1 MTATPPLREL
11 PVTDQAP
18 QERGDAARNR
28 TLLIDAARRLI
39 AERGADA
46 VTTDDIAAAAGVG
59 KGTLFR
65 RFGSR
70 AGLMIVLLDEDEK
83 GEQQAMM
90 FGPPPLGPGAPA
102 LDRLVAYGRDRL
114 SFVHTHH
121 ALLSDA
127 NRDPQMRFN
136 DPMMLHHHH
145 IRVLLE
151 DAGTTGDLDAQAFA
165 LHSLLDV
172 DYVQSPA
179 DRARPDARAARR
191 CVGKRGAQAL
201 RHMTPRWV
209 LHVDLDQF
217 QAAVEVRRRPELAGL
232 PIIVGGNGDPN
243 EPRKVVTCASYP
255 ARKFGVHAGMP
266 LRSAARKCPDAT
278 FLPLDTA
285 AYDEASE
292 EVMNLLRDL
301 GHPVEV
307 WGWDEAY
314 IGAGVENPVQ
324 LAEQIRE
331 VIGQTELSCSVGISD
346 NKQRAKVA
354 TGFGKPAGIYQLTD
368 ENWMAVMGDL
378 EVDALWGVGPKTAKK
393 LAGMGITTVADLAA
407 TDATLLT
414 STFGPTTGLWLLLL
428 AKGGGDTNVSAEPWV
443 ARSRSHVITFA
454 KDLTDRTEI
463 NSAVIELARQTLT
476 EIVAQ
481 GRVVTRV
488 AVTVRTS
495 TFYTRTK
502 IRKLAAPSTDADVI
516 NETALDLL
524 GLFELDRPIRL
535 LGVRLELKPPEGGY

>member
-1 MTATPPLREL
+1 
-11 PVTDQAP
+11 
-18 QERGDAARNR
+18 
-28 TLLIDAARRLI
+28 
-39 AERGADA
+39 
-46 VTTDDIAAAAGVG
+46 
-59 KGTLFR
+59 
-65 RFGSR
+65 
-70 AGLMIVLLDEDEK
+70 
-83 GEQQAMM
+83 
-90 FGPPPLGPGAPA
+90 
-102 LDRLVAYGRDRL
+102 
-114 SFVHTHH
+114 
-121 ALLSDA
+121 
-127 NRDPQMRFN
+127 
-136 DPMMLHHHH
+136 
-145 IRVLLE
+145 
-151 DAGTTGDLDAQAFA
+151 
-165 LHSLLDV
+165 
-172 DYVQSPA
+172 
-179 DRARPDARAARR
+179 
-191 CVGKRGAQAL
+191 
-201 RHMTPRWV
+201 MTPRWI

-255 ARKFGVHAGMP
+255 ARKFGVYAGMP
-266 LRSAARKCPDAT
+266 LRTAARKCPDAT

-292 EVMNLLRDL
+292 EVMTLLRDF

-314 IGAGVENPVQ
+314 MGIADPDNTVSPIA

-331 VIGQTELSCSVGISD
+331 VIAGATELPCSVGISD

-368 ENWMAVMGDL
+368 ENWMAVMGDR

-414 STFGPTTGLWLLLL
+414 STFGPTTGLWILLL
-428 AKGGGDTNVSAEPWV
+428 AKGGGDNNVSAEPWV

-454 KDLTDRTEI
+454 KDLTDRAEI
-463 NSAVIELARQTLT
+463 DSAVVELARLTLT

-481 GRVVTRV
+481 DRVVTRV
-488 AVTVRTS
+488 AVTVRTN

-502 IRKLAAPSTDADVI
+502 IRKLPSPSTDAEIV
-516 NETALDLL
+516 NTTALDLL
-524 GLFELDRPIRL
+524 DLFELDRPIRL
-535 LGVRLELKPPEGGY
+535 LGVRLELNPPEGGY